1 MCVAKSASVEINLFF
16 FFLLLLFDR
25 SFHLHS
31 IVLMAY
37 IDTICELSMHI
48 TFCFFFLSRW
58 ILERVELE
66 AGPEHPRIKIVP
78 EDWFLLISKNED
90 KEQNLNGILWFFSW
104 WRKHC
109 LNTGIYSY
117 LLCNSIQHCLQKV
130 LHRTPTFWLS
140 ESVCIRDKQC
150 SKEKTLTVM
159 FKANEVWEMSLRIP
173 YWLIC

>member
-1 MCVAKSASVEINLFF
+1 MCVTKSASVEINLFF
-16 FFLLLLFDR
+16 FAFTVWQII
-25 SFHLHS
+25 SFTQHYTHGLHWYNLWT
-31 IVLMAY
+31 VHAY
-37 IDTICELSMHI
+37 YR
-48 TFCFFFLSRW
+48 TFYFFFLSRW

-78 EDWFLLISKNED
+78 EDWFLWISKNED

-150 SKEKTLTVM
+150 SKEKTLAVM

>member
-1 MCVAKSASVEINLFF
+1 MCVAKSASVEINLYI

-48 TFCFFFLSRW
+48 TFYFFFLSRW

-78 EDWFLLISKNED
+78 EDWFLWISKNED
-90 KEQNLNGILWFFSW
+90 DGGNLNGILWFFSW
-104 WRKHC
+104 WRKHF

-117 LLCNSIQHCLQKV
+117 LLCNSIQHFVYKRCCTGHPLFGYLKV
-130 LHRTPTFWLS
+130 KDNCMHQR
-140 ESVCIRDKQC
+140 
-150 SKEKTLTVM
+150 
-159 FKANEVWEMSLRIP
+159 
-173 YWLIC
+173 